1 MSALKNFGRLIYLM
15 QQIHEAGYYI
25 KKTEELGHPHL
36 WQSYEAIL
44 EFLAYFRGA
53 LNSYAKCFVSAGP
66 GKIRLE
72 SSSVFANDS
81 DQIAKH
87 NRIMELRHK
96 YVSHSD
102 ENEFES
108 VSVIEEDGEEELVL
122 NLQFGISFPFDRLYE
137 LRELIRFVELSIV
150 DRQASHV
157 AAIEREVGKPVRV
170 LEGNYKNA

>member
-1 MSALKNFGRLIYLM
+1 M

-25 KKTEELGHPHL
+25 KKAEELGHPHL

-53 LNSYAKCFVSAGP
+53 LNSYAKCFVSAGS

-72 SSSVFANDS
+72 SSSVFTNDS
-81 DQIAKH
+81 DGITKH
-87 NRIMELRHK
+87 NRIMDLRHK

-108 VSVIEEDGEEELVL
+108 IRVTEEDGEEELVL
-122 NLQFGISFPFDRLYE
+122 NLQYSISFPFDRLYE
-137 LRELIRFVELSIV
+137 LRDLIRFVELAIV

-157 AAIEREVGKPVRV
+157 AAIEREVGKSVRV